1 MKHNIQIWDINR
13 LVPYEKN
20 VKIHDQQQ
28 VARIAQSIREFG
40 WTQPIVVDIHGSIIA
55 GHGRRL
61 AAISL
66 GMTEVPVWVRDDLDE
81 VQVRALRLADN
92 RVAEGQ
98 IDTMLFRKELEDLD
112 FDLTGIFDAKELQFS
127 IADLGEIDTS
137 SFVPDLDAAVALQT
151 EATKQRAAEV
161 TSKPVSLGKLFGFD
175 KVQGSNQL
183 AVQRLI
189 AFIEHKTGKKGE
201 DALVAFSEGMS
212 HE

>member
-1 MKHNIQIWDINR
+1 MKPNIQIWAVDR
-13 LVPYEKN
+13 LVPYSKN
-20 VKIHDQQQ
+20 VKIHDEGQ
-28 VARIAQSIREFG
+28 VKRIAQSIREFG

-81 VQVRALRLADN
+81 AQVRALRLADN

-112 FDLTGIFDAKELQFS
+112 FDLTGIFDAKELEFS
-127 IADLGEIDTS
+127 IADLGDLDTS
-137 SFVPDLDAAVALQT
+137 AFVPDLDAAVAEQS
-151 EATKQRAAEV
+151 EATKQRASEV
-161 TSKPVSLGKLFGFD
+161 LAKPVALTKLFGFD
-175 KVQGSNQL
+175 KVQGTNQL

-201 DALVAFSEGMS
+201 DALVAFAEGVG